1 MNAKKNKVNVSMTVF
16 LIFFVCIF
24 LLYIRFVYLALS
36 PNIDNINMASFAA
49 SRNTVKTSITAKRGV
64 IYDKDGNTLAL
75 NVSSYTLIISLEKSK
90 VYMGENYV
98 KNKEETAKKLAE
110 VLNAPEEFI
119 LRQLNQDAYQVE
131 IGIYGSGLTELKKD
145 EILALGLP
153 GIGFT
158 ESQKRYYPNGD
169 FASYIVGYAKTKDV
183 VEKDGE
189 KEKTVKKIVGEMG
202 IESKYNEMLS
212 GVDGYLEYQRS
223 MYGYK
228 INGTKE
234 IRQEAEN
241 GNDIY
246 LTIDENIQRFVEAG
260 IKKTEEIYNPEWTV
274 FAVMD
279 AKNGDILAFS
289 TTPSFDPNI
298 KNITNYENP
307 LVTFTFEPGST
318 MKTYTYMCA
327 MENNVYNGSSTYL
340 SGSYNIGEYTINDW
354 NNGLGWGEISLDKGY
369 EYSSNVGVVNILKN
383 NLTKKQLKECFK
395 KYGFGQ
401 LTNIEL
407 AREST
412 GRVNFNYEVEY
423 ATAGFGQGIT
433 TTVVQQLQALTLI
446 SNNGK
451 MLKPHLISKIVNPN
465 TGETVYERT
474 KEESEQILKTSTV
487 NSMKDLMYNVIH
499 GTDLGSTG
507 YPYRI
512 DGFDII
518 GKTGTSQIYD
528 QASGTYLI
536 GDNLYIYSFSG
547 MFPKENPEII
557 IYAAMK
563 KPTWG
568 NSAGLYTATKDIIQ
582 SISKYKN
589 MFTEITEKHVETY
602 EVDSYINKPVDEIKS
617 ELESN
622 GINVIVI
629 GDGNIITKQS
639 IKKGEKIT
647 IGEKIF
653 LITNGKNKI
662 IPNIIGWSRK
672 DVVTLCNILNIKY
685 KINGYGYVVSQ
696 NYSPLTPIS
705 NEIKLEVTLEN
716 RIEKQLLEQAN
727 NEENKENEE
736 ENENEKVEND
746 E

>member
-1 MNAKKNKVNVSMTVF
+1 MNAKKNKLNISMIVF

-24 LLYIRFVYLALS
+24 LLYIRFVYLSLS
-36 PNIDNINMASFAA
+36 PNINNINMEKFAA
-49 SRNTVKTSITAKRGV
+49 SRNTVKTTIGAKRGV

-110 VLNAPEEFI
+110 TLNAPEEFI

-131 IGIYGSGLTELKKD
+131 LGIYGNGLTELKKD

-169 FASYIVGYAKTKDV
+169 FASYVVGYAKTKEV
-183 VEKDGE
+183 KETDGE
-189 KEKTVKKIVGEMG
+189 KEKTVKKIIGEMG
-202 IESKYNEMLS
+202 IESKYDEMLK

-279 AKNGDILAFS
+279 AKTGDVLAFS

-327 MENNVYNGSSTYL
+327 MENNAYDGSSLYQ
-340 SGSYNIGEYTINDW
+340 SGSYNIGGYTINDW
-354 NNGLGWGEISLDKGY
+354 NNGLGWGQVTLDKGY

-383 NLTKKQLKECFK
+383 NITKKQLKECYK
-395 KYGFGQ
+395 KYGFGEI
-401 LTNIEL
+401 TDIEL

-412 GRVNFNYEVEY
+412 GSIKFNYDVEY

-451 MLKPHLISKIVNPN
+451 MLKPHLVSKIVNPN
-465 TGETVYERT
+465 TGETVYEREI
-474 KEESEQILKTSTV
+474 EESEQLIKTSTV
-487 NSMKDLMYNVIH
+487 NKMKELMYNVIH

-547 MFPKENPEII
+547 MFPKDDPEII

-568 NSAGLYTATKDIIQ
+568 NSAGLYTTTKEIIE

-589 MFTEITEKHVETY
+589 MFTEVTEKHVETY
-602 EVDSYINKPVDEIKS
+602 EVESYINKSVEEVKEKLS
-617 ELESN
+617 SN
-622 GINVIVI
+622 NIEVVII
-629 GDGNIITKQS
+629 GDGDKITKQS
-639 IKKGEKIT
+639 VKKGEKIT

-653 LITNGKNKI
+653 LTTNGKNKVM
-662 IPNIIGWSRK
+662 PNIIGWSRK
-672 DVVTLCNILNIKY
+672 DVVSLCNLLGLKYNIT
-685 KINGYGYVVSQ
+685 GYGYAISQ
-696 NYSPLTPIS
+696 NYNPGTPITPDM
-705 NEIKLEVTLEN
+705 KLEIVLEN
-716 RIEKQLLEQAN
+716 LLDKKEEPN
-727 NEENKENEE
+727 ENTEEN
-736 ENENEKVEND
+736 VV
-746 E
+746 

>member
-1 MNAKKNKVNVSMTVF
+1 MNAKKNKTNISMIVF
-16 LIFFVCIF
+16 LVFFFCIF
-24 LLYIRFVYLALS
+24 LLYVRYVYLALS
-36 PNIDNINMASFAA
+36 PKIDGIDMTSFAA
-49 SRNTVKTSITAKRGV
+49 SRNTVKQTISAKRGV

-75 NVSSYTLIISLEKSK
+75 NVSSYTLIASLEKSK
-90 VYMGENYV
+90 IYMGEDYV
-98 KNKEETAKKLAE
+98 KDKEETARKLAQ
-110 VLNAPEEFI
+110 VLGAPEDYI
-119 LRQLNQDAYQVE
+119 LKQLNQDAYQVE
-131 IGIYGSGLTELKKD
+131 LGIYGSGLTELKKD
-145 EILALGLP
+145 EILALGLS
-153 GIGFT
+153 GISFS

-183 VEKDGE
+183 
-189 KEKTVKKIVGEMG
+189 KEYDDDENEITTKKIVGEMG
-202 IESKYNEMLS
+202 IESKYDEMLS
-212 GVDGYLEYQRS
+212 GVDGYLEYQKS

-234 IRQEAEN
+234 IREEAQN

-246 LTIDENIQRFVEAG
+246 LTIDENIQRFVESG
-260 IKKTEEIYNPEWTV
+260 VKKIEETYNPEWTV

-279 AKNGDILAFS
+279 AKTGDILAFS

-307 LVTFTFEPGST
+307 LSTFIFEPGST

-327 MENNVYNGSSTYL
+327 MENNVYDGNSTYQ

-354 NNGLGWGEISLDKGY
+354 NNGLGWGEITLDKGY

-383 NLTKKQLKECFK
+383 NLTKKQLKECFQ
-395 KYGFGQ
+395 KYGFGK
-401 LTNIEL
+401 TTGIEL
-407 AREST
+407 NGEAS
-412 GRVNFNYEVEY
+412 GNINFNYDIEY

-465 TGETVYERT
+465 TGETVYER
-474 KEESEQILKTSTV
+474 KIEESEQIIKTSTV
-487 NSMKDLMYNVIH
+487 NKMKELMYNVIH
-499 GTDLGSTG
+499 GTDAGSTG

-528 QASGTYLI
+528 NTTGSYLI

-547 MFPKENPEII
+547 MFPKDDPEII

-563 KPTWG
+563 KPSWG
-568 NSAGLYTATKDIIQ
+568 KSAGLYTTTKEIIQ

-589 MFTEITEKHVETY
+589 MFTEVTEKNVETY
-602 EVDSYINKPVDEIKS
+602 KVKSYINKNTEEVKS
-617 ELESN
+617 ELN
-622 GINVIVI
+622 NAGIDVILI
-629 GDGNIITKQS
+629 GDGDKITKQS
-639 IKKGEKIT
+639 INKDEEIT

-653 LITNGKNKI
+653 LTTNGKNKTL
-662 IPNIIGWSRK
+662 PNMIGWSRK
-672 DVVTLCNILNIKY
+672 DVINLCNLLGIKY
-685 KINGYGYVVSQ
+685 NITGYGYVKSQ
-696 NYSPLTPIS
+696 NYNPNTQITSDMNLEIILEGKF
-705 NEIKLEVTLEN
+705 NEETNEN
-716 RIEKQLLEQAN
+716 TEEQVEN
-727 NEENKENEE
+727 NE
-736 ENENEKVEND
+736 
-746 E
+746 

>member
-1 MNAKKNKVNVSMTVF
+1 MNAKKNKINISMVVF
-16 LIFFVCIF
+16 LIFFLCIF
-24 LLYIRFVYLALS
+24 LLYIRYVYLALS
-36 PNIDNINMASFAA
+36 PKIDGIDMASFAA
-49 SRNTVKTSITAKRGV
+49 SRNTVKRTITAKRGV

-75 NVSSYTLIISLEKSK
+75 NVSSYTLIVSLEKSK

-98 KNKEETAKKLAE
+98 KDVEETAKKLAQ
-110 VLNAPEEFI
+110 VLSAPEEYI
-119 LRQLNQDAYQVE
+119 LKQLKQDAYQVE
-131 IGIYGSGLTELKKD
+131 LGIYGSGLTELKKD

-153 GIGFT
+153 GISFS

-169 FASYIVGYAKTKDV
+169 FASYIVGYAKTKEV
-183 VEKDGE
+183 
-189 KEKTVKKIVGEMG
+189 KEYDDDDNETTVKKIVGEMG
-202 IESKYNEMLS
+202 IESKYDEMLS

-234 IRQEAEN
+234 IREEAKN

-260 IKKTEEIYNPEWTV
+260 VKNIEATYNPEWTV

-279 AKNGDILAFS
+279 AKTGDILAFS

-298 KNITNYENP
+298 KNIKNYENP
-307 LVTFTFEPGST
+307 LSTFIFEPGST

-327 MENNVYNGSSTYL
+327 MENNTYDGNNTYQ
-340 SGSYNIGEYTINDW
+340 SGSYTIGEYTINDW
-354 NNGLGWGEISLDKGY
+354 NDGLGWGEISLDKGY

-395 KYGFGQ
+395 KYGFGE
-401 LTNIEL
+401 TTGIEL
-407 AREST
+407 NREAT
-412 GRVNFNYEVEY
+412 GNINYTYDVEY

-451 MLKPHLISKIVNPN
+451 MLKPHLISKIVDPN
-465 TGETVYERT
+465 TGKSVYERQI
-474 KEESEQILKTSTV
+474 EESEQIVKTSTV
-487 NSMKDLMYNVIH
+487 NKMKELMYNVIH

-528 QASGTYLI
+528 SITGSYLV
-536 GDNLYIYSFSG
+536 GENAYIYSFSG
-547 MFPKENPEII
+547 MFPKDDPEII

-568 NSAGLYTATKDIIQ
+568 KSAGLYTTTKDVIQ

-589 MFTEITEKHVETY
+589 MFTEVTEKKVETY
-602 EVDSYINKPVDEIKS
+602 KVKSYINKGTVEVKN
-617 ELESN
+617 ELNEA
-622 GINVIVI
+622 GIDAIII
-629 GDGNIITKQS
+629 GDGDKITKQS
-639 IKKGEKIT
+639 INKKEEIA

-653 LITNGKNKI
+653 LTTNGKNKTL
-662 IPNIIGWSRK
+662 PNMIGWSRK
-672 DVVTLCNILNIKY
+672 DVVKLCNLLGIKY
-685 KINGYGYVVSQ
+685 NITGYGYVKSQ
-696 NYSPLTPIS
+696 NYNPSTTIS
-705 NEIKLEVTLEN
+705 SDMNLEIVLEEKIEKEENSEENSLEN
-716 RIEKQLLEQAN
+716 IEELEKT
-727 NEENKENEE
+727 E
-736 ENENEKVEND
+736 
-746 E
+746 

>member
-1 MNAKKNKVNVSMTVF
+1 M
-16 LIFFVCIF
+16 
-24 LLYIRFVYLALS
+24 
-36 PNIDNINMASFAA
+36 
-49 SRNTVKTSITAKRGV
+49 
-64 IYDKDGNTLAL
+64 
-75 NVSSYTLIISLEKSK
+75 
-90 VYMGENYV
+90 
-98 KNKEETAKKLAE
+98 
-110 VLNAPEEFI
+110 LNAPEEYI
-119 LRQLNQDAYQVE
+119 LRQLSQDAYQVE
-131 IGIYGSGLTELKKD
+131 LGIYGSGLTELKKD
-145 EILALGLP
+145 KILSLGLP
-153 GIGFT
+153 GIGFS

-183 VEKDGE
+183 VEINDE

-202 IESKYNEMLS
+202 IESKYDEMLS
-212 GVDGYLEYQRS
+212 GIDGYLEYQKS

-401 LTNIEL
+401 LTNVEL

-412 GRVNFNYEVEY
+412 GRVKFNYDVEY

-433 TTVVQQLQALTLI
+433 TTVVQQLQALTLL

-465 TGETVYERT
+465 NNEIIYERV
-474 KEESEQILKTSTV
+474 KEESEQIIKTSTV
-487 NSMKDLMYNVIH
+487 NNMKELMYNVIH

-528 QASGTYLI
+528 QSSGTYLI
-536 GDNLYIYSFSG
+536 GDNLYIYSFAG

-568 NSAGLYTATKDIIQ
+568 NSAGLYTTTKDIIE

-602 EVDSYINKPVDEIKS
+602 EVNSYINKPIDEIKS

-622 GINVIVI
+622 GINVVVI

-639 IKKGEKIT
+639 VKKGEKIT
-647 IGEKIF
+647 VGEKIF
-653 LITNGKNKI
+653 LVTNGKNKT

-672 DVVTLCNILNIKY
+672 DVVTLCNILGIKY
-685 KINGYGYVVSQ
+685 NINGYGYVIEQ
-696 NYSPLTPIS
+696 NYGTLTPIN
-705 NEIKLEVTLEN
+705 NEFKLEVTLEN
-716 RIEKQLLEQAN
+716 RIEKQLLEQK
-727 NEENKENEE
+727 EKENSEE
-736 ENENEKVEND
+736 KDEETENSE
-746 E
+746 

>member
-1 MNAKKNKVNVSMTVF
+1 MNARKNNLNISMIVF

-24 LLYIRFVYLALS
+24 LLYIRFVYLSLS
-36 PNIDNINMASFAA
+36 PNIDNINMATFAA
-49 SRNTVKTSITAKRGV
+49 SRNTVKTSISAKRGV

-75 NVSSYTLIISLEKSK
+75 NVSSYTLIVSLEKSK

-119 LRQLNQDAYQVE
+119 LNQLNKDAYQVE
-131 IGIYGSGLTELKKD
+131 LGMYGSGLTELKKD
-145 EILALGLP
+145 EILALGLS
-153 GIGFT
+153 GIGFS

-169 FASYIVGYAKTKDV
+169 FASYVVGYAKTKDV
-183 VEKDGE
+183 VESDDDE
-189 KEKTVKKIVGEMG
+189 EKTVKKIVGEMG
-202 IESKYNEMLS
+202 IESKYDEMLS
-212 GVDGYLEYQRS
+212 GVDGYLEYQKS

-234 IRQEAEN
+234 IRQEAED

-274 FAVMD
+274 FAAMD
-279 AKNGDILAFS
+279 AKTGDILAFS

-327 MENNVYNGSSTYL
+327 MENNVYNGSNIYQ
-340 SGSYNIGEYTINDW
+340 SGSYNIGGYTINDW
-354 NNGLGWGEISLDKGY
+354 NNGLGWGQISLDKGY

-383 NLTKKQLKECFK
+383 NLTKKQLKECYK
-395 KYGFGQ
+395 KYGFGEV
-401 LTNIEL
+401 TNIEL
-407 AREST
+407 ARESA
-412 GRVNFNYEVEY
+412 GRISFNYDVEY

-451 MLKPHLISKIVNPN
+451 MLKPHLVSKIVNPN
-465 TGETVYERT
+465 TKEIVYER
-474 KEESEQILKTSTV
+474 KIEESEQIIKTSTV
-487 NSMKDLMYNVIH
+487 NHMKELMYNVIH

-536 GDNLYIYSFSG
+536 GDNLYIYSFAG
-547 MFPKENPEII
+547 MFPKDNPEII

-568 NSAGLYTATKDIIQ
+568 NSAGLYTTTKEVIE

-589 MFTEITEKHVETY
+589 MFTEVTEKHVETY
-602 EVDSYINKPVDEIKS
+602 KIKSYINKTTEEIKS
-617 ELESN
+617 ELTSN
-622 GINVIVI
+622 GIDVVTI
-629 GDGNIITKQS
+629 GDGDKITKQS

-653 LITNGKNKI
+653 LVTNGKNKTM
-662 IPNIIGWSRK
+662 PNIIGWSRK
-672 DVVTLCNILNIKY
+672 DVISLCNILGIKY
-685 KINGYGYVVSQ
+685 NIIGHGYVTSQ
-696 NYSPLTPIS
+696 NYNPGTSITS
-705 NEIKLEVTLEN
+705 DMKLEIVLEN
-716 RIEKQLLEQAN
+716 RLDKKEEIEEKI
-727 NEENKENEE
+727 EEN
-736 ENENEKVEND
+736 VV
-746 E
+746 

>member
-1 MNAKKNKVNVSMTVF
+1 MNARKNKVNISMIVF

-49 SRNTVKTSITAKRGV
+49 SRNTVKTSISAKRGV

-90 VYMGENYV
+90 VYMGEDYV
-98 KNKEETAKKLAE
+98 KNKEETAKKLAQ
-110 VLNAPEEFI
+110 VLNAPEEYI
-119 LRQLNQDAYQVE
+119 LRQLSQDAYQVE
-131 IGIYGSGLTELKKD
+131 LGIYGSGLTELKKD
-145 EILALGLP
+145 EILSLGLP
-153 GIGFT
+153 GIGFS

-183 VEKDGE
+183 VEINDE

-202 IESKYNEMLS
+202 IESKYDEMLS
-212 GVDGYLEYQRS
+212 GIDGYLEYQKS

-318 MKTYTYMCA
+318 MKTYTYICA

-401 LTNIEL
+401 LTNVEL

-412 GRVNFNYEVEY
+412 GRVKFNYDVEY

-433 TTVVQQLQALTLI
+433 TTVVQQLQALTLL

-451 MLKPHLISKIVNPN
+451 ILKPHLISKIVNPN
-465 TGETVYERT
+465 NNEIIYERV
-474 KEESEQILKTSTV
+474 KEESEQIIKTSTV
-487 NSMKDLMYNVIH
+487 NNMKELMYNVIH

-528 QASGTYLI
+528 QSSGTYLI
-536 GDNLYIYSFSG
+536 GDNLYIYSFAG

-568 NSAGLYTATKDIIQ
+568 NSAGLYTTTKDIIE

-602 EVDSYINKPVDEIKS
+602 EVNSYINKPIDEIKS

-622 GINVIVI
+622 GINVVVI

-639 IKKGEKIT
+639 VKKGEKIT
-647 IGEKIF
+647 VGEKIF
-653 LITNGKNKI
+653 LVTNGKNKT

-672 DVVTLCNILNIKY
+672 DVVTLCNILGIKY
-685 KINGYGYVVSQ
+685 NINGYGYVIEQ
-696 NYSPLTPIS
+696 NYGPLTPIN
-705 NEIKLEVTLEN
+705 NEFKLEVTLEN
-716 RIEKQLLEQAN
+716 RIEKQLLEQK
-727 NEENKENEE
+727 EKENSEE
-736 ENENEKVEND
+736 KDEETENSE
-746 E
+746 

>member
-1 MNAKKNKVNVSMTVF
+1 MNAKKNKTNVSMIVF
-16 LIFFVCIF
+16 LIFFLCIF
-24 LLYIRFVYLALS
+24 LLYVRYVFLALS
-36 PNIDNINMASFAA
+36 PKIDGIDMASFAA
-49 SRNTVKTSITAKRGV
+49 SRNTVKKTITAKRGV

-75 NVSSYTLIISLEKSK
+75 NVSSYTLIVSLEKSK

-98 KNKEETAKKLAE
+98 KDVEGTAKKLAE
-110 VLNAPEEFI
+110 VLNAPEEYV
-119 LRQLNQDAYQVE
+119 LKQLSQNVYQVE
-131 IGIYGSGLTELKKD
+131 LGMYGSGLTELKKD
-145 EILALGLP
+145 EILSLGLS
-153 GIGFT
+153 GISFS

-183 VEKDGE
+183 
-189 KEKTVKKIVGEMG
+189 KEYDDDENETTIKKIVGEMG
-202 IESKYNEMLS
+202 IESKYDEMLS

-234 IRQEAEN
+234 IREEAQN

-260 IKKTEEIYNPEWTV
+260 VKKIEETYNPEWTV

-279 AKNGDILAFS
+279 AKTGDILAFS

-298 KNITNYENP
+298 KNIKNYENP
-307 LVTFTFEPGST
+307 LSTFIFEPGST

-327 MENNVYNGSSTYL
+327 MENNVYDGNSTYQ

-354 NNGLGWGEISLDKGY
+354 NNGLGWGEITLDKGY
-369 EYSSNVGVVNILKN
+369 EYSSNVGVVNILRN

-395 KYGFGQ
+395 KYGFGK
-401 LTNIEL
+401 TTGIEL
-407 AREST
+407 NREAAGSI
-412 GRVNFNYEVEY
+412 NFNYDVEY

-433 TTVVQQLQALTLI
+433 TTVAQQLQALTLI

-465 TGETVYERT
+465 TGKTVYER
-474 KEESEQILKTSTV
+474 KVEESEQIVKTSTV
-487 NSMKDLMYNVIH
+487 NKMKELMYNVIH

-528 QASGTYLI
+528 AATGSYLI

-547 MFPKENPEII
+547 MFPKDDPDII
-557 IYAAMK
+557 IYTAMK
-563 KPTWG
+563 RPSWG
-568 NSAGLYTATKDIIQ
+568 KSAGLYTTTKDIIQ

-589 MFTEITEKHVETY
+589 MFTEVTEKNIETY
-602 EVDSYINKPVDEIKS
+602 KLKSYINKKTDEVKA
-617 ELESN
+617 ELSN
-622 GINVIVI
+622 AGIDVIII
-629 GDGNIITKQS
+629 GDGDKITKQS
-639 IKKGEKIT
+639 MNKNEKIT

-653 LITNGKNKI
+653 LTTNGKNKTL
-662 IPNIIGWSRK
+662 PNMIGWSRK
-672 DVVTLCNILNIKY
+672 DVVNLCNLLGIKY
-685 KINGYGYVVSQ
+685 TITGYGYVKSQ
-696 NYSPLTPIS
+696 NYNPYTQIS
-705 NEIKLEVTLEN
+705 NDMNLEIVLE
-716 RIEKQLLEQAN
+716 EKIT
-727 NEENKENEE
+727 EETSNEE
-736 ENENEKVEND
+736 ENNEEQVEKD

>member
-1 MNAKKNKVNVSMTVF
+1 MNAKKNKTNVSMIVF
-16 LIFFVCIF
+16 LIFFLCIF
-24 LLYIRFVYLALS
+24 LLYVRYVFLALS
-36 PNIDNINMASFAA
+36 PKIDGIDMASFAA
-49 SRNTVKTSITAKRGV
+49 SRNTVKKTITAKRGV

-75 NVSSYTLIISLEKSK
+75 NVSSYTLIVSLEKSK

-98 KNKEETAKKLAE
+98 KDVEGTAKKLAE
-110 VLNAPEEFI
+110 VLNAPEEYV
-119 LRQLNQDAYQVE
+119 LKQLSQNVYQVE
-131 IGIYGSGLTELKKD
+131 LGMYGSGLTELKKD
-145 EILALGLP
+145 EILSLGLS
-153 GIGFT
+153 GISFS

-169 FASYIVGYAKTKDV
+169 FASYVVGYAKTKDV
-183 VEKDGE
+183 
-189 KEKTVKKIVGEMG
+189 KEYDDDENETTIKKIVGEMG
-202 IESKYNEMLS
+202 IESKYDEMLS

-234 IRQEAEN
+234 IREEAQN

-260 IKKTEEIYNPEWTV
+260 VKKIEETYNPEWTV

-279 AKNGDILAFS
+279 AKTGDILAFS

-298 KNITNYENP
+298 KNIKNYENP
-307 LVTFTFEPGST
+307 LSTFIFEPGST

-327 MENNVYNGSSTYL
+327 MENNVYDGNSTYQ

-354 NNGLGWGEISLDKGY
+354 NNGLGWGEITLDKGY
-369 EYSSNVGVVNILKN
+369 EYSSNVGVVNILRN

-395 KYGFGQ
+395 KYGFGK
-401 LTNIEL
+401 TTGIEL
-407 AREST
+407 NREAAGSI
-412 GRVNFNYEVEY
+412 NFNYDIEY

-433 TTVVQQLQALTLI
+433 TTVAQQLQALTLI

-465 TGETVYERT
+465 TGKTVYER
-474 KEESEQILKTSTV
+474 KVEESEQIVKTSTV
-487 NSMKDLMYNVIH
+487 NKMKELMYNVIH

-528 QASGTYLI
+528 AATGSYLI

-547 MFPKENPEII
+547 MFPKDDPDII
-557 IYAAMK
+557 IYTAMK
-563 KPTWG
+563 RPSWG
-568 NSAGLYTATKDIIQ
+568 KSAGLYTTTKDIIQ

-589 MFTEITEKHVETY
+589 MFTEVTEKNIETY
-602 EVDSYINKPVDEIKS
+602 KLKSYINKKKDEVKA
-617 ELESN
+617 ELSN
-622 GINVIVI
+622 AGIDVIII
-629 GDGNIITKQS
+629 GDGDKITKQS
-639 IKKGEKIT
+639 MNKNEKIT

-653 LITNGKNKI
+653 LTTNGKNKTL
-662 IPNIIGWSRK
+662 PNMIGWSRK
-672 DVVTLCNILNIKY
+672 DVVNLCNLLGIKY
-685 KINGYGYVVSQ
+685 TITGYGYVKSQ
-696 NYSPLTPIS
+696 NYNPYTQIS
-705 NEIKLEVTLEN
+705 SDMNLEIVLE
-716 RIEKQLLEQAN
+716 EKIM
-727 NEENKENEE
+727 EETSNEE
-736 ENENEKVEND
+736 ENNEEQVEKD

>member
-1 MNAKKNKVNVSMTVF
+1 MSAKKNKINVSMIVF
-16 LIFFVCIF
+16 LIFFLCIF
-24 LLYIRFVYLALS
+24 LLYVRYVFLALS
-36 PNIDNINMASFAA
+36 PKIDGIDIASFAA
-49 SRNTVKTSITAKRGV
+49 SRNTVKKTITAKRGV

-75 NVSSYTLIISLEKSK
+75 NVSSYTLIVSLEKSK

-98 KNKEETAKKLAE
+98 KDVEGTAKKLAE
-110 VLNAPEEFI
+110 VLNAPEEYV
-119 LRQLNQDAYQVE
+119 LKQLSQNVYQVE
-131 IGIYGSGLTELKKD
+131 LGMYGSGLTELKKD
-145 EILALGLP
+145 EILSLGLS
-153 GIGFT
+153 GISFS

-169 FASYIVGYAKTKDV
+169 FASYVVGYAKTKDV
-183 VEKDGE
+183 
-189 KEKTVKKIVGEMG
+189 KEYDDDENETTIKKIVGEMG
-202 IESKYNEMLS
+202 IESKYDEMLS

-234 IRQEAEN
+234 IREEAQN

-260 IKKTEEIYNPEWTV
+260 VKKIEETYNPEWTV

-279 AKNGDILAFS
+279 AKTGDILAFS

-298 KNITNYENP
+298 KNIKNYENP
-307 LVTFTFEPGST
+307 LSTFIFEPGST

-327 MENNVYNGSSTYL
+327 MENNVYDGNSTYQ

-354 NNGLGWGEISLDKGY
+354 NNGLGWGEITLDKGY
-369 EYSSNVGVVNILKN
+369 EYSSNVGVVNILRN
-383 NLTKKQLKECFK
+383 NLTKKQLKECFQ
-395 KYGFGQ
+395 KYGFGK
-401 LTNIEL
+401 TTGIEL
-407 AREST
+407 NREAAGSI
-412 GRVNFNYEVEY
+412 NFNYDVEY

-433 TTVVQQLQALTLI
+433 TTVAQQLQALTLI

-465 TGETVYERT
+465 TGKNVYER
-474 KEESEQILKTSTV
+474 KVEESEQIVKTSTV
-487 NSMKDLMYNVIH
+487 NKMKELMYNVIH

-528 QASGTYLI
+528 AATGSYLI

-547 MFPKENPEII
+547 MFPKDDPDII
-557 IYAAMK
+557 IYTAMK
-563 KPTWG
+563 RPSWG
-568 NSAGLYTATKDIIQ
+568 KSAGLYTTTKDIIQ

-589 MFTEITEKHVETY
+589 MFTEVTEKNIETY
-602 EVDSYINKPVDEIKS
+602 KLKSYINKKKDEVKA
-617 ELESN
+617 ELSN
-622 GINVIVI
+622 AGIDVIII
-629 GDGNIITKQS
+629 GDGDKITKQS
-639 IKKGEKIT
+639 MNKNEKIT

-653 LITNGKNKI
+653 LTTNGKNKTL
-662 IPNIIGWSRK
+662 PNMIGWSRK
-672 DVVTLCNILNIKY
+672 DVVNLCNLLGIKY
-685 KINGYGYVVSQ
+685 TITGYGYVKSQ
-696 NYSPLTPIS
+696 NYNPYTQIS
-705 NEIKLEVTLEN
+705 SDMNLEIVLE
-716 RIEKQLLEQAN
+716 EKIM
-727 NEENKENEE
+727 EETSNEE
-736 ENENEKVEND
+736 ENNEEQVEKD

>member
-1 MNAKKNKVNVSMTVF
+1 MSAKKKKINVSMIVF

-24 LLYIRFVYLALS
+24 LLYIRFVYLSLS
-36 PNIDNINMASFAA
+36 PNIDDINMAAFAA
-49 SRNTVKTSITAKRGV
+49 SRNTVKTTIGAKRGV

-131 IGIYGSGLTELKKD
+131 LGIYGNGLTELKKD

-169 FASYIVGYAKTKDV
+169 FASYVVGYAKTKDV
-183 VEKDGE
+183 MDEE
-189 KEKTVKKIVGEMG
+189 KEKTVKKIIGEMG

-212 GVDGYLEYQRS
+212 GIDGYLEYQRS

-234 IRQEAEN
+234 IRQDAQN

-279 AKNGDILAFS
+279 AKTGDVLAFS
-289 TTPSFDPNI
+289 TTPSFDPNL

-327 MENNVYNGSSTYL
+327 MENNSYDGSSLYQ

-354 NNGLGWGEISLDKGY
+354 NNGLGWGQITLDKGY

-383 NLTKKQLKECFK
+383 NLTKKQLKECYK
-395 KYGFGQ
+395 KYGFGEI
-401 LTNIEL
+401 TDIEL
-407 AREST
+407 ARESA
-412 GRVNFNYEVEY
+412 GRINFNYDVEY

-451 MLKPHLISKIVNPN
+451 MLKPHLVSKIVNPN
-465 TGETVYERT
+465 TGETVYERQI
-474 KEESEQILKTSTV
+474 EQSEQLIKTSTV
-487 NSMKDLMYNVIH
+487 NKMKELMYNVIH

-547 MFPKENPEII
+547 MFPKDDPEII

-568 NSAGLYTATKDIIQ
+568 NSAGLYTTTKDIIE

-589 MFTEITEKHVETY
+589 MFTEVTEKHVETY
-602 EVDSYINKPVDEIKS
+602 KIESYINKSVEEVK
-617 ELESN
+617 EKLTSN
-622 GINVIVI
+622 NIEVVVI
-629 GDGNIITKQS
+629 GDGDKITKQS
-639 IKKGEKIT
+639 VKKGEKIT

-653 LITNGKNKI
+653 LTTNGKNKTM
-662 IPNIIGWSRK
+662 PNIIGWSRK
-672 DVVTLCNILNIKY
+672 DVISLCNILGIKY
-685 KINGYGYVVSQ
+685 NITGYGYVVSQ
-696 NYSPLTPIS
+696 NYNPGTQIT
-705 NEIKLEVTLEN
+705 NDMKLEIVLEN
-716 RIEKQLLEQAN
+716 LFDKKEEPDEN
-727 NEENKENEE
+727 TEEN
-736 ENENEKVEND
+736 VV
-746 E
+746 

>member
-1 MNAKKNKVNVSMTVF
+1 MNAKKNKTNVSMIVF
-16 LIFFVCIF
+16 LIFFLCIF
-24 LLYIRFVYLALS
+24 LLYVRYVFLALS
-36 PNIDNINMASFAA
+36 PKIDGIDMASFAA
-49 SRNTVKTSITAKRGV
+49 SRNTVKKTITAKRGV

-75 NVSSYTLIISLEKSK
+75 NVSSYTLIVSLEKSK

-98 KNKEETAKKLAE
+98 KDVEGTAKKLAE
-110 VLNAPEEFI
+110 VLNAPEEYV
-119 LRQLNQDAYQVE
+119 LKQLSQNVYQVE
-131 IGIYGSGLTELKKD
+131 LGMYGSGLTELKKD
-145 EILALGLP
+145 EILSLGLS
-153 GIGFT
+153 GISFS

-169 FASYIVGYAKTKDV
+169 FASYVVGYAKTKDV
-183 VEKDGE
+183 
-189 KEKTVKKIVGEMG
+189 KEYDDDENETTIKKIVGEMG
-202 IESKYNEMLS
+202 IESKYDEMLS

-234 IRQEAEN
+234 IREEAQN

-260 IKKTEEIYNPEWTV
+260 VKKIEETYNPEWTV

-279 AKNGDILAFS
+279 AKTGDILAFS

-298 KNITNYENP
+298 KNIKNYENP
-307 LVTFTFEPGST
+307 LSTFIFEPGST

-327 MENNVYNGSSTYL
+327 MENNVYDGNSTYQ

-354 NNGLGWGEISLDKGY
+354 NNGLGWGEITLDKGY
-369 EYSSNVGVVNILKN
+369 EYSSNVGVVNILRN

-395 KYGFGQ
+395 KYGFGE
-401 LTNIEL
+401 TTGIEL
-407 AREST
+407 NREAAGSI
-412 GRVNFNYEVEY
+412 NFNYDVEY

-433 TTVVQQLQALTLI
+433 TTVAQQLQALTLI

-465 TGETVYERT
+465 TGKTVYER
-474 KEESEQILKTSTV
+474 KVEESEQIVKTSTV
-487 NSMKDLMYNVIH
+487 NKMKELMYNVIH

-528 QASGTYLI
+528 AATGSYLF
-536 GDNLYIYSFSG
+536 GDNSYIYSFSG
-547 MFPKENPEII
+547 MFPKDDPDII
-557 IYAAMK
+557 IYTAMK
-563 KPTWG
+563 RPSWG
-568 NSAGLYTATKDIIQ
+568 KSAGLYTTTKDIIQ

-589 MFTEITEKHVETY
+589 MFTEVTEKNIETY
-602 EVDSYINKPVDEIKS
+602 KLKSYINKKTDEVKA
-617 ELESN
+617 ELSN
-622 GINVIVI
+622 AGIDVIII
-629 GDGNIITKQS
+629 GDGDKITKQS
-639 IKKGEKIT
+639 MNKNEKIT

-653 LITNGKNKI
+653 LTTNGKNKI
-662 IPNIIGWSRK
+662 LPNMIGWSRK
-672 DVVTLCNILNIKY
+672 DVVNLCNLLGIKY
-685 KINGYGYVVSQ
+685 TITGYGYVKSQ
-696 NYSPLTPIS
+696 NYNPYTQIS
-705 NEIKLEVTLEN
+705 SDMNLEIVLE
-716 RIEKQLLEQAN
+716 EKIMEETTNDEGN
-727 NEENKENEE
+727 NEEQV
-736 ENENEKVEND
+736 EKD

>member
-1 MNAKKNKVNVSMTVF
+1 MNARKNKVNVSMIVF
-16 LIFFVCIF
+16 LIFFCCIF
-24 LLYIRFVYLALS
+24 LLYIRFVYLSLS
-36 PNIDNINMASFAA
+36 PNINDINMKKFAA

-183 VEKDGE
+183 VEKEGE
-189 KEKTVKKIVGEMG
+189 QPVKKIVGEMG

-212 GVDGYLEYQRS
+212 GIDGYLEYQRS

-234 IRQEAEN
+234 IRQAAEN

-246 LTIDENIQRFVEAG
+246 LTIDENIQRFVESG

-340 SGSYNIGEYTINDW
+340 SGSYNMGQYTINDW
-354 NNGLGWGEISLDKGY
+354 NNGLGWGEITLDKGY

-383 NLTKKQLKECFK
+383 NLTKNQLKECFK
-395 KYGFGQ
+395 KYGFGEA
-401 LTNIEL
+401 TGIEL

-433 TTVVQQLQALTLI
+433 TTVAQQLQALTLI

-465 TGETVYERT
+465 TGETVYERKT
-474 KEESEQILKTSTV
+474 EESDQIIKTSTV
-487 NSMKDLMYNVIH
+487 NNMRELMYNVIH

-507 YPYRI
+507 YTYRI
-512 DGFDII
+512 DGFNII

-547 MFPKENPEII
+547 MFPKDDPEII

-568 NSAGLYTATKDIIQ
+568 NSAGLYNTTKEIIQ

-589 MFTEITEKHVETY
+589 MFTEITEKHVETFGV
-602 EVDSYINKPVDEIKS
+602 ESYINKNVEEVK
-617 ELESN
+617 EKLVQN
-622 GINVIVI
+622 GIDVIVI
-629 GDGNIITKQS
+629 GDGDRITKQS
-639 IKKGEKIT
+639 INKGNKIT

-653 LITNGKNKI
+653 LITNGKNKSM
-662 IPNIIGWSRK
+662 PNIIGWSRK
-672 DVVTLCNILNIKY
+672 DVISLCNILNLKY
-685 KINGYGYVVSQ
+685 NINGYGYVTSQ
-696 NYSPLTPIS
+696 NYNPLTPIT
-705 NEIKLEVTLEN
+705 NDMKLEVILEN
-716 RIEKQLLEQAN
+716 KLEKKLPD
-727 NEENKENEE
+727 EEETTEE
-736 ENENEKVEND
+736 ENENIE
-746 E
+746 

>member
-1 MNAKKNKVNVSMTVF
+1 MSAKKNKINVSMIVF
-16 LIFFVCIF
+16 LIFFLCIF
-24 LLYIRFVYLALS
+24 LLYVRYVFLALS
-36 PNIDNINMASFAA
+36 PKIDGIDMASFAA
-49 SRNTVKTSITAKRGV
+49 SRNTVKKTITAKRGV

-75 NVSSYTLIISLEKSK
+75 NVSSYTLIVSLEKSK

-98 KNKEETAKKLAE
+98 KDVEGTAKKLAE
-110 VLNAPEEFI
+110 VLNAPEEYV
-119 LRQLNQDAYQVE
+119 LKQLSQNVYQVE
-131 IGIYGSGLTELKKD
+131 LGMYGSGLTELKKD
-145 EILALGLP
+145 EILSLGLS
-153 GIGFT
+153 GISFS

-169 FASYIVGYAKTKDV
+169 FASYVVGYAKTKDV
-183 VEKDGE
+183 
-189 KEKTVKKIVGEMG
+189 KEYDDDENETTIKKIVGEMG
-202 IESKYNEMLS
+202 IESKYDEMLS

-234 IRQEAEN
+234 IREEAQN

-260 IKKTEEIYNPEWTV
+260 VKKIEETYNPEWTV

-279 AKNGDILAFS
+279 AKTGDILAFS

-298 KNITNYENP
+298 KNIKNYENP
-307 LVTFTFEPGST
+307 LSTFIFEPGST

-327 MENNVYNGSSTYL
+327 MENNVYDGNSTYQ

-354 NNGLGWGEISLDKGY
+354 NNGLGWGEITLDKGY
-369 EYSSNVGVVNILKN
+369 EYSSNVGVVNILRN

-395 KYGFGQ
+395 KYGFGK
-401 LTNIEL
+401 TTGIEL
-407 AREST
+407 NREAAGSI
-412 GRVNFNYEVEY
+412 NFNYDVEY

-433 TTVVQQLQALTLI
+433 TTVAQQLQALTLI

-465 TGETVYERT
+465 TGKTVYER
-474 KEESEQILKTSTV
+474 KVEESEQIVKTSTV
-487 NSMKDLMYNVIH
+487 NKMKELMYNVIH

-528 QASGTYLI
+528 AATGSYLI

-547 MFPKENPEII
+547 MFPKDDPDII
-557 IYAAMK
+557 IYTAMK
-563 KPTWG
+563 RPSWG
-568 NSAGLYTATKDIIQ
+568 KSAGLYTTTKDIIQ

-589 MFTEITEKHVETY
+589 MFTEVTEKNIETY
-602 EVDSYINKPVDEIKS
+602 KLKSYINKKKDEVKA
-617 ELESN
+617 ELSN
-622 GINVIVI
+622 AGIDVIII
-629 GDGNIITKQS
+629 GDGDKITKQS
-639 IKKGEKIT
+639 MNKNEKIT

-653 LITNGKNKI
+653 LTTNGKNKTL
-662 IPNIIGWSRK
+662 PNMIGWSRK
-672 DVVTLCNILNIKY
+672 DVVNLCNLLGIKY
-685 KINGYGYVVSQ
+685 TITGYGYVKSQ
-696 NYSPLTPIS
+696 NYNPYTQIS
-705 NEIKLEVTLEN
+705 SDMNLEIVLE
-716 RIEKQLLEQAN
+716 EKIM
-727 NEENKENEE
+727 EETSNEE
-736 ENENEKVEND
+736 ENNEEQVEKD

>member
-1 MNAKKNKVNVSMTVF
+1 MSAKKNKINVSMIVF
-16 LIFFVCIF
+16 LIFFLCIF
-24 LLYIRFVYLALS
+24 LLYVRYVFLALS
-36 PNIDNINMASFAA
+36 PKIDGIDIASFAA
-49 SRNTVKTSITAKRGV
+49 SRNTVKKTITAKRGV

-75 NVSSYTLIISLEKSK
+75 NVSSYTLIVSLEKSK

-98 KNKEETAKKLAE
+98 KDVEGTAKKLAE
-110 VLNAPEEFI
+110 VLNAPEEYV
-119 LRQLNQDAYQVE
+119 LKQLSQNVYQVE
-131 IGIYGSGLTELKKD
+131 LGMYGSGLTELKKD
-145 EILALGLP
+145 EILSLGLS
-153 GIGFT
+153 GISFS

-169 FASYIVGYAKTKDV
+169 FASYVVGYAKTKDV
-183 VEKDGE
+183 
-189 KEKTVKKIVGEMG
+189 KEYDDDENETTIKKIVGEMG
-202 IESKYNEMLS
+202 IESKYDEMLS

-234 IRQEAEN
+234 IREEAQN

-260 IKKTEEIYNPEWTV
+260 VKKIEATYNPEWTV
-274 FAVMD
+274 FAIMD
-279 AKNGDILAFS
+279 AKTGDILAFS

-298 KNITNYENP
+298 KNIKNYENP
-307 LVTFTFEPGST
+307 LSTFIFEPGST

-327 MENNVYNGSSTYL
+327 MENNVYDGNSTYQ

-354 NNGLGWGEISLDKGY
+354 NNGLGWGEITLDKGY
-369 EYSSNVGVVNILKN
+369 EYSSNVGVVNILRN
-383 NLTKKQLKECFK
+383 NLTKKQLKECFQ
-395 KYGFGQ
+395 KYGFGK
-401 LTNIEL
+401 TTGIEL
-407 AREST
+407 NREAAGSI
-412 GRVNFNYEVEY
+412 NFNYDVEY

-433 TTVVQQLQALTLI
+433 TTVAQQLQALTLI

-465 TGETVYERT
+465 TGKNVYER
-474 KEESEQILKTSTV
+474 KVEESEQIVKTSTV
-487 NSMKDLMYNVIH
+487 NKMKELMYNVIH

-528 QASGTYLI
+528 SATGSYLF
-536 GDNLYIYSFSG
+536 GDNSYIYSFSG
-547 MFPKENPEII
+547 MFPKDNPEII

-568 NSAGLYTATKDIIQ
+568 KSAGLYTTTKDIIQ

-589 MFTEITEKHVETY
+589 MFTEVTEKNIETY
-602 EVDSYINKPVDEIKS
+602 KLKSYINKQTEEVKS
-617 ELESN
+617 ELSN
-622 GINVIVI
+622 AGIDAIII
-629 GDGNIITKQS
+629 GDGDKITKQS
-639 IKKGEKIT
+639 MNKNEKIT

-653 LITNGKNKI
+653 LTTNGKNKTL
-662 IPNIIGWSRK
+662 PNMIGWSRK
-672 DVVTLCNILNIKY
+672 DVVNLCNLLGIKY
-685 KINGYGYVVSQ
+685 NITGYGYVKSQ
-696 NYSPLTPIS
+696 NYNPYTQIS
-705 NEIKLEVTLEN
+705 SDMNLEIVLE
-716 RIEKQLLEQAN
+716 EKIK
-727 NEENKENEE
+727 EETTNEE
-736 ENENEKVEND
+736 ENNEEQVEKD

>member
-1 MNAKKNKVNVSMTVF
+1 MNAKKNKINVSMIVF
-16 LIFFVCIF
+16 LIFFLCIF
-24 LLYIRFVYLALS
+24 LLYVRYVFLALS
-36 PNIDNINMASFAA
+36 PKIDGIDIASFAA
-49 SRNTVKTSITAKRGV
+49 SRNTVKKTITAKRGV

-75 NVSSYTLIISLEKSK
+75 NVSSYTLIVSLEKSK

-98 KNKEETAKKLAE
+98 KDVEGTAKKLAE
-110 VLNAPEEFI
+110 VLNAPEEYV
-119 LRQLNQDAYQVE
+119 LKQLSQNVYQVE
-131 IGIYGSGLTELKKD
+131 LGMYGSGLTELKKD
-145 EILALGLP
+145 EILSLGLS
-153 GIGFT
+153 GISFS

-169 FASYIVGYAKTKDV
+169 FASYVVGYAKTKDV
-183 VEKDGE
+183 
-189 KEKTVKKIVGEMG
+189 KEYDDDENETTIKKIVGEMG
-202 IESKYNEMLS
+202 IESKYDEMLS

-234 IRQEAEN
+234 IREEAQN

-260 IKKTEEIYNPEWTV
+260 VKKIEATYNPEWTV
-274 FAVMD
+274 FAIMD
-279 AKNGDILAFS
+279 AKTGDILAFS

-298 KNITNYENP
+298 KNIKNYENP
-307 LVTFTFEPGST
+307 LSTFIFEPGST

-327 MENNVYNGSSTYL
+327 MENNVYDGNSTYQ

-354 NNGLGWGEISLDKGY
+354 NNGLGWGEITLDKGY
-369 EYSSNVGVVNILKN
+369 EYSSNVGVVNILRN
-383 NLTKKQLKECFK
+383 NLTKKQLKECFQ
-395 KYGFGQ
+395 KYGFGK
-401 LTNIEL
+401 TTGIEL
-407 AREST
+407 NREAAGSI
-412 GRVNFNYEVEY
+412 NFNYDVEY

-433 TTVVQQLQALTLI
+433 TTVAQQLQALTLI

-465 TGETVYERT
+465 TGKTVYER
-474 KEESEQILKTSTV
+474 KVEESEQIVKTSTV
-487 NSMKDLMYNVIH
+487 NKMKELMYNVIH

-528 QASGTYLI
+528 SATGSYLF
-536 GDNLYIYSFSG
+536 GDNSYIYSFSG
-547 MFPKENPEII
+547 MFPKDNPEII

-568 NSAGLYTATKDIIQ
+568 KSAGLYTTTKDIIQ

-589 MFTEITEKHVETY
+589 MFTEVTEKNIETY
-602 EVDSYINKPVDEIKS
+602 KLKSYINKQTEEVKS
-617 ELESN
+617 ELSN
-622 GINVIVI
+622 AGIDAIII
-629 GDGNIITKQS
+629 GDGDKITKQS
-639 IKKGEKIT
+639 MNKNEKIT

-653 LITNGKNKI
+653 LTTNGKNKTL
-662 IPNIIGWSRK
+662 PNMIGWSRK
-672 DVVTLCNILNIKY
+672 DVVNLCNLLGIKY
-685 KINGYGYVVSQ
+685 NITGYGYVKSQ
-696 NYSPLTPIS
+696 NYNPYTQIS
-705 NEIKLEVTLEN
+705 SDMNLEIVLE
-716 RIEKQLLEQAN
+716 EKIK
-727 NEENKENEE
+727 EETTNEE
-736 ENENEKVEND
+736 ENNEEQVEKD